1 LKYNIIRDGWI
12 KIPAD
17 SFPLD
22 SGEINGNRLLIGL
35 NQLFI
40 RISGKNILIDA
51 GLGNKCDFTDL
62 GLLDYQKP
70 RELLHELSKIGIKPN
85 DIDIV
90 LLTHLHYD
98 HAGGCTFLDAGKLA
112 PTFTNALYY
121 IQERELEYARS
132 LDSPDRCGYYPD
144 DYEPLTASGRLVML
158 DGDSEVIPGLSV
170 GLAPGHSPGHQV
182 VIIQSGSETVFFS
195 GDLFSV
201 VEHTNLEVVT
211 EHDLD
216 TKELLKARRKWI
228 ALAHENRW
236 ECIFCHAV
244 RDVMSTI

>member
-1 LKYNIIRDGWI
+1 MEYHIIRDGWI

-35 NQLFI
+35 NQLFV
-40 RISGKNILIDA
+40 RMSGKNILIDV
-51 GLGNKCDFTDL
+51 GLGDKCDFAEL
-62 GLLDYQKP
+62 GLLDYQQP
-70 RELLHELSKIGIKPN
+70 RELLHELSRIGVMPN

-98 HAGGCTFLDAGKLA
+98 HAGGGTLLEDGKLA
-112 PTFTNALYY
+112 STFTNALYY
-121 IQERELEYARS
+121 IQKQELEYARS
-132 LDSPDRCGYYPD
+132 LDFPDRCGYYPD
-144 DYEPLTASGRLVML
+144 DYEPLAASGRLVML
-158 DGDSEVIPGLSV
+158 EGDSEVIPGLSV
-170 GLAPGHSPGHQV
+170 GLTPGHSPGHQV
-182 VIIQSGSETVFFS
+182 VIIKNRNKTVFFP

-201 VEHTNLEVVT
+201 VEHANADVVT

-216 TKELLKARRKWI
+216 ARVLIRERRKWI

-244 RDVMSTI
+244 RGVKGTI